1 VQRGQVVLVDTNII
15 IESVRTGC
23 WNGLTTYFKVETVEK
38 CCEEART
45 GEAHRPE
52 YVNVDEPALR
62 TRLTAH
68 KVSGVMLFELGQRY
82 PDADRLDVGERHLWA
97 HALGR
102 NDEWLAACS
111 DRAAVNAAVQLGW
124 GDRLVSLE
132 ELVTAAGARSALRS
146 LKGQFSSARLS
157 EWRTAALIA
166 RGLK

>member
-1 VQRGQVVLVDTNII
+1 MQRGQVVLVDTNII

-157 EWRTAALIA
+157 EWRTAALLA